1 MNTNETNKP
10 ELQGWKDVVITPQM
24 SVDVL
29 VQFLNVLNQ
38 RLVTVEDNLTITDQQ
53 GRTLKLTEAYAEQT
67 KAQMQEEEQKKGQ

>member
-1 MNTNETNKP
+1 MNNNETNKP

-38 RLVTVEDNLTITDQQ
+38 RLVTVEDNLTITDSQ